1 MNHVYLDYN
10 ATTPLAPEALDA
22 MLPILRGGGGNA
34 SSIHHFGIEAR
45 LELERARRSIERLL
59 EAPRDSLVFTSGGS
73 ESNAFALFGVLDA
86 LPHKGAPHHV
96 ITSPLEHKAVLDALR
111 VRRDIEV
118 TFVAPD
124 SFGRIMPDAL
134 RAVLRPNTSLVS
146 VMLANNELGA
156 ISPIRELVSAT
167 RAISPR
173 AHFHCDAVQGAGRVR
188 VSCEDIAADTY
199 AFAAHKFHGP
209 KGTGALVVRPGT
221 VLARQIPGGGQERGL
236 RAGTENV
243 AGAVGMAAALTL
255 ATARLGAEGVRL
267 VAMRETLWSAL
278 SGVAGIVRN
287 SAAGDCLP
295 GTLHVSLRGADGR
308 TLVRE
313 LDEVGFA
320 VSAGSACTS
329 EGEALSHVLAALY
342 PDDEVRARGGVRISI
357 GAGTTQEDLTRFA
370 EAFIGIAQRVSS

>member
-1 MNHVYLDYN
+1 LLCSCSRLVARSPN
-10 ATTPLAPEALDA
+10 ARAWRPPLEPRLSRLQCDDA
-22 MLPILRGGGGNA
+22 SRARGVGCHASHSERRGEGNA

-278 SGVAGIVRN
+278 SGVCRN
-287 SAAGDCLP
+287 RTQQRGRGLP
-295 GTLHVSLRGADGR
+295 SRHTARQSSRRRWAHARSRTRRSRIRRLRRFRMYIRRRSVEPRACR
-308 TLVRE
+308 
-313 LDEVGFA
+313 A
-320 VSAGSACTS
+320 VS
-329 EGEALSHVLAALY
+329 
-342 PDDEVRARGGVRISI
+342 RR
-357 GAGTTQEDLTRFA
+357 
-370 EAFIGIAQRVSS
+370 